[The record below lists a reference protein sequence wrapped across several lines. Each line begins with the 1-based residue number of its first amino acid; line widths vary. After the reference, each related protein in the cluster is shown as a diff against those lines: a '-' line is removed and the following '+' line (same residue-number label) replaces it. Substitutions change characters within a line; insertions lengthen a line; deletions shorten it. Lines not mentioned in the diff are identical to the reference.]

1 MANNE
6 NLVRLTP
13 TEAREYGRRGGKA
26 SGESRRRKADF
37 RRTLNALLT
46 AEIESEEWTPI
57 LKAMGLDNTVEAAVN
72 AAMIKKAL
80 AGDVKAIEAIAK
92 YSGQSDQTDADLEE
106 QAMRTDRARRAR
118 DQEVGNTDNT
128 DGIQSFLKAMNPTAE
143 DLDSIFIDKEEE
155 KEDSDAKETEEAGDV

>member
-80 AGDVKAIEAIAK
+80 AGDVKAFEAIAK

-106 QAMRTDRARRAR
+106 QAIRTDRARRAR

-128 DGIQSFLKAMNPTAE
+128 DGIQSFLKAMNPTTE
-143 DLDSIFIDKEEE
+143 DLDSLFINDDEEE
-155 KEDSDAKETEEAGDV
+155 AGSDAEETEEAGGI

>member
-72 AAMIKKAL
+72 AAMIKKA
-80 AGDVKAIEAIAK
+80 
-92 YSGQSDQTDADLEE
+92 
-106 QAMRTDRARRAR
+106 
-118 DQEVGNTDNT
+118 
-128 DGIQSFLKAMNPTAE
+128 
-143 DLDSIFIDKEEE
+143 
-155 KEDSDAKETEEAGDV
+155 

>member
-80 AGDVKAIEAIAK
+80 AGDVKAFEAIAK

-106 QAMRTDRARRAR
+106 QAIRTDRARPAR

>member
-80 AGDVKAIEAIAK
+80 AGDVKAFEAIAK

-106 QAMRTDRARRAR
+106 QAIRTDRARRAR

-128 DGIQSFLKAMNPTAE
+128 DGIQSFLKAMNPTTE
-143 DLDSIFIDKEEE
+143 DLDSLFINNDEEE
-155 KEDSDAKETEEAGDV
+155 ADSDAEETEEAGDI

>member
-80 AGDVKAIEAIAK
+80 AGDVKAFEAIAK

-106 QAMRTDRARRAR
+106 QAIRTDRARRAR

>member
-1 MANNE
+1 M
-6 NLVRLTP
+6 
-13 TEAREYGRRGGKA
+13 KA
-26 SGESRRRKADF
+26 F
-37 RRTLNALLT
+37 
-46 AEIESEEWTPI
+46 
-57 LKAMGLDNTVEAAVN
+57 
-72 AAMIKKAL
+72 
-80 AGDVKAIEAIAK
+80 EAIAK

-106 QAMRTDRARRAR
+106 QAIRTDRARRAR

>member
-80 AGDVKAIEAIAK
+80 AGDVKAFEAIAK

-106 QAMRTDRARRAR
+106 QAIRTDRARRAR

-143 DLDSIFIDKEEE
+143 DLDSIFIDMEEE
-155 KEDSDAKETEEAGDV
+155 KEDSDAKETEEARDV

>member
-80 AGDVKAIEAIAK
+80 AGDVKAFEAIAK

-106 QAMRTDRARRAR
+106 QAIRTDRARRAR

-128 DGIQSFLKAMNPTAE
+128 DGIQSFLKAMNPTTE
-143 DLDSIFIDKEEE
+143 DLDSLFINDDEEE
-155 KEDSDAKETEEAGDV
+155 AGSDAEETEEAGDI

>member
-80 AGDVKAIEAIAK
+80 AGDVKAFEAIAK

-106 QAMRTDRARRAR
+106 QAIRTDRARRAS

>member
-57 LKAMGLDNTVEAAVN
+57 LKAMGLNNTVEAAVN

-80 AGDVKAIEAIAK
+80 AGDVKAFEAIAK

-106 QAMRTDRARRAR
+106 QAIRTDRARRAR
-118 DQEVGNTDNT
+118 DLEVGDVDSADEN
-128 DGIQSFLKAMNPTAE
+128 IQSFLKAMNPSKE
-143 DLDSIFIDKEEE
+143 DLKIFEEE
-155 KEDSDAKETEEAGDV
+155 EEYGNVEEEEETGDI